1 MKIEKS
7 TAERVLLAALS
18 TGGDFAEIFAEDT
31 LTGNIRMIDDKIDSA
46 STGKFYGAGIRVLK
60 GVNCVYA
67 TTNDL
72 TEKGLITCAKKA
84 AASLD
89 GNPSTLPPIQWID
102 RQYPNHHPVDLYPS
116 TVAFKQK
123 AELVKE
129 AYHTLKDFNAEI
141 VQASSSLIE
150 RDQSVFIANSNGV
163 YATDRR
169 VYSRMAL
176 MAIASDG
183 IENQMGFEG
192 PGMLKGF
199 ETFGSDINIKEKAKV
214 AAEQAITMLHAKNCP
229 AGIMPVAIENGFGGV
244 LFHEACGHSLEATSV
259 SKGNSEFTGRLGDQ
273 IASTKVTA
281 IDDGTMVSS
290 WGSLNIDDEGT
301 PTQRNVLID
310 QGILKGYLV
319 DLLGGRRM
327 NMAPTGSSRRE
338 SYQYT
343 PTSRMNNTYIAN
355 GEDDNDEIISSMEEG
370 LYAKKMGGGSVNPL
384 TGEFNFSV
392 AEGYL
397 VKNGKI
403 TEPVRGASLIGKGS
417 QILLDID
424 RVGKN
429 LDHGVGMCGSISG
442 NVPVTVGQPLIRVSK
457 ITVGG
462 RQED

>member
-7 TAERVLLAALS
+7 TAERVLLAALA

-31 LTGNIRMIDDKIDSA
+31 LTGTIRMIDDKIDVA
-46 STGKFYGAGIRVLK
+46 STGKLHGAGIRVLK

-72 TEKGLITCAKKA
+72 TEKGLLACAQKA
-84 AASLD
+84 AAALD
-89 GNPSTLPPIQWID
+89 GKEVPKSIQWID
-102 RQYPNHHPVDLYPS
+102 RTYPNRHPVDLFPS
-116 TVAFKQK
+116 SVDFKRK
-123 AELVKE
+123 ADLVKE
-129 AYHTLKDFNAEI
+129 GYYALKNYSPEI
-141 VQASSSLIE
+141 VQASASLVE

-169 VYSRMAL
+169 VYSRIPL

-183 IENQMGFEG
+183 MENQMGFEG

-199 ETFGSDINIKEKAKV
+199 ETFGADIDVKEKATT

-244 LFHEACGHSLEATSV
+244 LFHEACGHSLEATAV
-259 SKGNSEFTGRLGDQ
+259 SKGNSEFTGRLGEK
-273 IASTKVTA
+273 IASSKVTA
-281 IDDGTMVSS
+281 IDDGTMLSE

-310 QGILKGYLV
+310 QGVLKGYLV
-319 DLLGGRRM
+319 DILGGRRM
-327 NMAPTGSSRRE
+327 HMTPTGSSRRE
-338 SYQYT
+338 SYQYM

-355 GEDDNDEIISSMEEG
+355 GTDDNAEIISSMEDG

-384 TGEFNFSV
+384 TGEFNFAV

-397 VKNGKI
+397 VKNGEI

-424 RVGKN
+424 RVGQN

-442 NVPVTVGQPLIRVSK
+442 SVPVTVGQPLIRVSQ